1 MPAKKHRLR
10 IVINTSVIIS
20 HLYGGAS
27 KKVVDLWKHG
37 HLQLIVS
44 AEIIEEYLR
53 VLSEQGLSERAFEGF
68 ANWFSHKSK
77 VTAVRPGMH
86 FKVCRDE
93 NDDMFLDA
101 AYAGKAKYII
111 SWDKDLL
118 AIEKFKGIK
127 IVNPGEFLEIYE
139 QMRGI

>member
-1 MPAKKHRLR
+1 MPAKKYRLR
-10 IVINTSVIIS
+10 VVVNTSVIIS
-20 HLYGGAS
+20 NLFGGVS
-27 KKVVDLWKHG
+27 RKVIDLWKRG
-37 HLQLIVS
+37 YLQRVVS

-77 VTAVRPGMH
+77 VTAVRPGMR

-118 AIEKFKGIK
+118 AIKEFKGIK

-139 QMRGI
+139 QM

>member
-20 HLYGGAS
+20 YLYGGAS
-27 KKVVDLWKHG
+27 RKVVNLWKHG

-44 AEIIEEYLR
+44 AEIVEEYLR
-53 VLSEQGLSERAFEGF
+53 VLGEQGLSEGAFEGF

-77 VTAVRPGMH
+77 VTEIRPGTH

-118 AIEKFKGIK
+118 TIEEFKGIK

-139 QMRGI
+139 QM